1 LTPLAEPGS
10 GAAPRQGAVDTVSCE
25 LLDVVALLDEVR
37 AVARCGDADIIRAL
51 RMQVHQRLDRMSDA
65 LWELGQL
72 ADLAAHP
79 SVD

>member
-1 LTPLAEPGS
+1 MAEPGTW
-10 GAAPRQGAVDTVSCE
+10 AARRDVAVDTVSCE

-37 AVARCGDADIIRAL
+37 AVARCGDADIIGAL

-79 SVD
+79 SMD